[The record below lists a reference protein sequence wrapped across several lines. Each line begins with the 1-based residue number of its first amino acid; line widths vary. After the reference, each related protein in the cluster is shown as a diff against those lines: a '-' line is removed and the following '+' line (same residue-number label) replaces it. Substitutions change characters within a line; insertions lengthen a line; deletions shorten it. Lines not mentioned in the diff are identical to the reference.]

1 MAQQSLKQAL
11 KEYLWTVTSL
21 TDLVSWDDGAGGTN
35 TPNIRPRKV
44 TQETERPYIT
54 FSRIAMV
61 DDQEL
66 DGTTTFA
73 TETIAF
79 NIVGES
85 DQQVSEVQEQL
96 RLNLMGFQR
105 KLMPP
110 DKTEAQGA
118 IWINSTRRTNSYD
131 FDDSPQT
138 GDQYIPFNETEIY
151 DFGIPLP
158 DNLVHPPNLI

>member
-11 KEYLWTVTSL
+11 KEYLWTVSDL
-21 TDLVSWDDGAGGTN
+21 TDLVSFDDATN

-54 FSRIAMV
+54 YSRIALI

-66 DGTTTFA
+66 DGTTCFA

-85 DQQVSEVQEQL
+85 DQQVSEIQEQL
-96 RLNLMGFQR
+96 RLNLNGYQR

-138 GDQYIPFNETEIY
+138 GDQYFPFNETEIY

-158 DNLVHPPNLI
+158 DNLVHPPNPI